1 MKDWNR
7 SVVWNMGG
15 LLKRGFFRRKNLRM
29 FYQEEDGMGTIEII
43 LIIVVLIGLVMIFKK
58 QMTSIVNSIF
68 EKIVSQSNSI

>member
-7 SVVWNMGG
+7 IVLWNMEG

-43 LIIVVLIGLVMIFKK
+43 LIIVEIF
-58 QMTSIVNSIF
+58 TLYLYAFIVYSVIIF
-68 EKIVSQSNSI
+68 T

>member
-7 SVVWNMGG
+7 IVLWNMEG
-15 LLKRGFFRRKNLRM
+15 LLKKGFFRRKNLRM
-29 FYQEEDGMGTIEII
+29 FYREEDGMGTIEII

-68 EKIVSQSNSI
+68 EKIVSESSSI

>member
-7 SVVWNMGG
+7 IVLWNMEG

-43 LIIVVLIGLVMIFKK
+43 LIIVEIF
-58 QMTSIVNSIF
+58 TLYL
-68 EKIVSQSNSI
+68 

>member
-7 SVVWNMGG
+7 IVLWNMEG

-68 EKIVSQSNSI
+68 EKIVSESSSI